1 MLSHLPI
8 LQVVVPMLMAPFVL
22 LIQPARLAWALT
34 LSTSALAFAI
44 AINLM
49 PLAAGDNA
57 MIYPIGG
64 WEAPYGIEL
73 RVDSLSVLFLLIIS
87 GASTFVL
94 LAGYQ
99 SLVSEIHE
107 AKLNWFF
114 GAWLLAL
121 AGLLGIVVS
130 ADAFNIFVFME
141 IASLA
146 SYILIAGGPNRQ
158 ALPAVFKY
166 LIMGT
171 IGATF
176 YLIGVGLIYIMT
188 GTLNMSDIATKLPSV
203 VDQTPILV
211 AAGFISI
218 GLALK
223 AAIFPM
229 HAWLPNTYSFAPNM
243 VTAFLA
249 ACSTKIAIYVLL
261 RVDFALF
268 QSNLT
273 GHLIQ
278 FKVFLIPL
286 ACMAILAGA
295 YMAIRDSL
303 AKKIFAW
310 SSVGQVGYIILGAAL
325 VSHSGLTAALLHS
338 FSHALAKG
346 TMFIGIGLLALQA
359 KSGELSSFAGL
370 GRRHPLA
377 AIAITIAG
385 LSLVGIPGTAGFLSK
400 WLLIQAILELPTGA
414 VALLVVVLLSSL
426 MSVVYLARFLE
437 TLFFSAP
444 PVGSDTPLPHSA
456 VTILVV
462 LALASVYFGLA
473 PTLPMELTTQAADN
487 LLGYGA

>member
-1 MLSHLPI
+1 
-8 LQVVVPMLMAPFVL
+8 
-22 LIQPARLAWALT
+22 
-34 LSTSALAFAI
+34 
-44 AINLM
+44 
-49 PLAAGDNA
+49 
-57 MIYPIGG
+57 
-64 WEAPYGIEL
+64 
-73 RVDSLSVLFLLIIS
+73 
-87 GASTFVL
+87 
-94 LAGYQ
+94 
-99 SLVSEIHE
+99 
-107 AKLNWFF
+107 
-114 GAWLLAL
+114 
-121 AGLLGIVVS
+121 
-130 ADAFNIFVFME
+130 ME

-188 GTLNMSDIATKLPSV
+188 GTLNISDIATKLPSV

-261 RVDFALF
+261 RIDFALF

-273 GHLIQ
+273 GHLLQ

-295 YMAIRDSL
+295 YMAMRDSL

-325 VSHSGLTAALLHS
+325 VSHSGLMAALLHS
-338 FSHALAKG
+338 FNHALAKG
-346 TMFIGIGLLALQA
+346 TRFIGIGLLALQA

-370 GRRHPLA
+370 GRRHPIV

-400 WLLIQAILELPTGA
+400 WLLIQAILELPSGA
-414 VALLVVVLLSSL
+414 IALLVIVLLSSL

-444 PVGSDTPLPHSA
+444 PVGNDMPLSRSA
-456 VTILVV
+456 VAILVV
-462 LALASVYFGLA
+462 LALGSIYFGLA
-473 PTLPMELTTQAADN
+473 PALPMELATQAADN
-487 LLGYGA
+487 LLGYSA

>member
-8 LQVVVPMLMAPFVL
+8 LQVVVPMLMAPLVL

-34 LSTSALAFAI
+34 LATSALAFAI
-44 AINLM
+44 AINLVQLTTSDGSM
-49 PLAAGDNA
+49 L
-57 MIYPIGG
+57 YPIGG

-73 RVDSLSVLFLLIIS
+73 QVDGLSALFLLIVS

-99 SLVSEIHE
+99 SLISEIKE
-107 AKLNWFF
+107 SKLNWFF

-130 ADAFNIFVFME
+130 GDAFNIFVFME

-146 SYILIAGGPNRQ
+146 SYVLIAGGPNRQ

-176 YLIGVGLIYIMT
+176 YLIGIGLIYIMT

-229 HAWLPNTYSFAPNM
+229 HAWLPNTYCFAPNM

-261 RVDFALF
+261 RVDFTLF
-268 QSNLT
+268 QSNLI

-278 FKVFLIPL
+278 FKIFLIPL

-295 YMAIRDSL
+295 YMAMRDTL

-325 VSHSGLTAALLHS
+325 VSHSGLTSALLHS
-338 FSHALAKG
+338 FNHALAKG
-346 TMFIGIGLLALQA
+346 TIFIGIGLLALQA

-400 WLLIQAILELPTGA
+400 WLLIQAVFEQPNGVI
-414 VALLVVVLLSSL
+414 ALLAIVLVSSL

-437 TLFFSAP
+437 TLFFPPAP
-444 PVGSDTPLPHSA
+444 AGSEPTLPLGA
-456 VTILVV
+456 TAILVM
-462 LALASVYFGLA
+462 LALSSIYFGLA
-473 PTLPMELTTQAADN
+473 PALPMELATQAADT
-487 LLGYGA
+487 LLGYGK